1 MILTKRWENELPQK
15 EWSKEVGNDRQIEVK
30 TVEKSFDK
38 FKETNV
44 GHPKSVFDK
53 PNKPRNKENENC
65 KANLPSDVAF

>member
-53 PNKPRNKENENC
+53 PNK
-65 KANLPSDVAF
+65 S

>member
-1 MILTKRWENELPQK
+1 MILTKRRENKLPQK
-15 EWSKEVGNDRQIEVK
+15 EWGKEVSNNRQIEVK

-53 PNKPRNKENENC
+53 PHKP
-65 KANLPSDVAF
+65 